1 MTVNKR
7 EPSPEELVGQF
18 FKRVTENDKPYGH
31 VTLPYINEITDAL
44 RRILQKQNIRVTT
57 KPLKTLQRIFP
68 TPKHQVPPEQGINV
82 VYNIPCSDCSW
93 SYVGETGRSF
103 GTRKKEHIRNVKKHK
118 EGSNIAK
125 HAWDMDHIDLRMEK

>member
-31 VTLPYINEITDAL
+31 VTLPYINGVTDAL

-68 TPKHQVPPEQGINV
+68 IPLNIKFHLNNV
-82 VYNIPCSDCSW
+82 YQRPIQ
-93 SYVGETGRSF
+93 YT
-103 GTRKKEHIRNVKKHK
+103 
-118 EGSNIAK
+118 
-125 HAWDMDHIDLRMEK
+125 LL